1 MEIELKMKNNK
12 KIKFILGIQC
22 FATMDSGA
30 CIIKSDGTNKIY
42 DYVAISEE
50 RLIRK
55 KHPYTFPLH
64 SIKYCMDYF
73 NIKSLDEVDLVVSD
87 IIREPVWHR
96 SGPSYNV
103 KEFDY
108 LKKILD
114 LSEDKIVQIN
124 HHLAHAASVY
134 YTSGFKN
141 SAILIVDGNGTD
153 LETNSFYE
161 GKNNK
166 IRLIDKYKGRGI
178 GILYNVVTKDCLNL
192 GTGGEGKT
200 MGLAPFGGN
209 SKSILDFSKVKYDG
223 IVTDYSSI
231 LRRAPFSDI
240 VSLSGGKKIKKLN
253 IKLPKRSKT
262 ENILKG
268 KWSQIAFDLQNE
280 TEKCLIHLGK
290 EIEKKVNSKNI
301 CLAGGVALN
310 SVANQKLFDNTKF
323 KNIFVYPACSDAGIP
338 FGLCVWALYNHP
350 KFKIKKTRKIYELK
364 NAYTGITYNDKEIE
378 TVLRKYKIESEKTN
392 LEKIAKYISNGKIIG
407 WFQNGSEY
415 GPRALGN
422 RSILADSRNPK
433 MQDIVNNKVKH
444 RESFRPFAPAVLEQ
458 DYKKFFRLKN
468 PSPYMLLVAKVL
480 NPKLIPS
487 VTHVDG
493 TARVQTVNKYQNKI
507 FYNLIKKFKQITGVG
522 CILNTSF
529 NDAGEPIVETP
540 EDAIIGMLNSNIDYL
555 VLGNRTINSKI
566 INRSI
571 KYKIVNDRSKKIILN
586 EKKALRMLTKKSNK
600 IDKKKYFRQQEK
612 IAYWSTIDKPY
623 EDLLKQIMRWKKE
636 NKKVIL
642 FGTYDQTSF
651 LIKKIKQFK
660 HLNIVGFFP
669 YKNFND
675 DINNKKKKKLPFKVL
690 KKINK
695 NFFKN
700 TEALISSYEFS
711 YDIERELNTK
721 YPFVKYFKYYT
732 GYSREISNYYHKDK
746 L

>member
-1 MEIELKMKNNK
+1 MSKSSKN
-12 KIKFILGIQC
+12 KFILGIQC

-30 CIIKSDGTNKIY
+30 CIIKAEENKSSY

-73 NIKSLDEVDLVVSD
+73 NIRSVDEIDLVVSD

-108 LKKILD
+108 LKKILRI
-114 LSEDKIVQIN
+114 SESKIVQIN

-166 IRLIDKYKGRGI
+166 INLIDKYKGRGI
-178 GILYNVVTKDCLNL
+178 GILYNVITKDCLNL

-200 MGLAPFGGN
+200 MGLAPFGGR
-209 SKSILDFSKVKYDG
+209 SKSILDFSKVKYNG
-223 IVTDYSSI
+223 IVTDYSCI

-253 IKLPKRSKT
+253 IKLPKRPKT
-262 ENILKG
+262 ANILKN
-268 KWSQIAFDLQNE
+268 KWSQIAFDLQEE

-290 EIEKKVNSKNI
+290 EIAKKVNSKNI

-323 KNIFVYPACSDAGIP
+323 KKIFVYPACSDAGIP
-338 FGLCVWALYNHP
+338 FGLCIWALYNHP
-350 KFKIKKTRKIYELK
+350 KFKIKKTRKIFKLK
-364 NAYTGITYNDKEIE
+364 NAYTGIRYSDKKIE
-378 TVLRKYKIESEKTN
+378 TVLRKYKIESEKIN
-392 LEKIAKYISNGKIIG
+392 LEKIAKHISNGNIIG

-458 DYKKFFRLKN
+458 DYKKYFKLKN

-555 VLGNRTINSKI
+555 VLGNRIINSKI
-566 INRSI
+566 INKLI
-571 KYKIVNDRSKKIILN
+571 KHKIVRDRSKKIILD
-586 EKKALRMLTKKSNK
+586 EKKALSLLTKKYKQKN
-600 IDKKKYFRQQEK
+600 KKKYFREQEK
-612 IAYWSTIDKPY
+612 IAYWNTIDKPY
-623 EDLLKQIMRWKKE
+623 ADLTKQITKWEKE

-651 LIKKIKQFK
+651 LIKKIKKFK
-660 HLNIVGFFP
+660 YLNIVGFLP

-675 DINNKKKKKLPFKVL
+675 DINNKKKTKLPFKIL

-695 NFFKN
+695 NSFKD
-700 TEALISSYEFS
+700 TETLISSYEFS
-711 YDIERELNTK
+711 YDIERELNIN
-721 YPFVKYFKYYT
+721 YPFIKYFKFYN
-732 GYSREISNYYHKDK
+732 GYSREISNYYQKDK

>member
-1 MEIELKMKNNK
+1 MSKSSKN
-12 KIKFILGIQC
+12 KFILGIQC

-30 CIIKSDGTNKIY
+30 CIIKAEENKSSY

-64 SIKYCMDYF
+64 SIKYCMNHF
-73 NIKSLDEVDLVVSD
+73 NIKSVDEIDLVVSD

-108 LKKILD
+108 LKKILRI
-114 LSEDKIVQIN
+114 SESKIVQIN

-166 IRLIDKYKGRGI
+166 INLIDKYKGRGI
-178 GILYNVVTKDCLNL
+178 GILYNVITKDCLNL

-200 MGLAPFGGN
+200 MGLAPFGGR
-209 SKSILDFSKVKYDG
+209 SKSILDFSKVKYNG
-223 IVTDYSSI
+223 IVTDYSCI

-253 IKLPKRSKT
+253 IKLPKRPKT
-262 ENILKG
+262 ANILKN
-268 KWSQIAFDLQNE
+268 KWSQIAFDLQEE

-290 EIEKKVNSKNI
+290 EIAKKVNSKNI

-323 KNIFVYPACSDAGIP
+323 KKIFVYPACSDAGIP
-338 FGLCVWALYNHP
+338 FGLCIWALYNHP
-350 KFKIKKTRKIYELK
+350 KFKIKKTRKIFKLK
-364 NAYTGITYNDKEIE
+364 NAYTGIRYSDKKIE
-378 TVLRKYKIESEKTN
+378 TVLRKYKIESEKIN
-392 LEKIAKYISNGKIIG
+392 LEKIAKHISNGNIIG

-458 DYKKFFRLKN
+458 DYKKYFKLKN

-555 VLGNRTINSKI
+555 VLGNRIINSKI
-566 INRSI
+566 INKLI
-571 KYKIVNDRSKKIILN
+571 KHKIVRDRSKKIILE
-586 EKKALRMLTKKSNK
+586 EKKALSLLTKKYKQKN
-600 IDKKKYFRQQEK
+600 KKKYFREQEK
-612 IAYWSTIDKPY
+612 IAYWNTIDKPY
-623 EDLLKQIMRWKKE
+623 ADLTKQITKWERE

-651 LIKKIKQFK
+651 LIKKIKKFK
-660 HLNIVGFFP
+660 YLNIVGFLP

-675 DINNKKKKKLPFKVL
+675 DINNKKKTKLPFKIL

-695 NFFKN
+695 NSFKD
-700 TEALISSYEFS
+700 TETLISSYEFS
-711 YDIERELNTK
+711 YDIERELNIN
-721 YPFVKYFKYYT
+721 YPFIKYFKFYN
-732 GYSREISNYYHKDK
+732 GYSREISNYYQKDK

>member
-1 MEIELKMKNNK
+1 MKKNK
-12 KIKFILGIQC
+12 KKKFILGIQC

-30 CIIKSDGTNKIY
+30 CIMESKGDNKIY

-73 NIKSLDEVDLVVSD
+73 KLKSLDEIDLVVSD

-108 LKKILD
+108 IKKILN
-114 LSEDKIVQIN
+114 LSENKIVQIN

-166 IRLIDKYKGRGI
+166 IKLVDKYKGRGI
-178 GILYNVVTKDCLNL
+178 GIVYNVITKDCLNL

-200 MGLAPFGGN
+200 MGLAPFGGR
-209 SKSILDFSKVKYDG
+209 SRPILNFSKVRYKG
-223 IVTDYSSI
+223 IVTDYSSVI
-231 LRRAPFSDI
+231 RRMPFSDI
-240 VSLSGGKKIKKLN
+240 ITFSGGKKIKKLN
-253 IKLPKRSKT
+253 IKLPKRSKNT
-262 ENILKG
+262 KILQN
-268 KWSQIAFDLQNE
+268 KWKQIAFDLQNE

-290 EIEKKVNSKNI
+290 EIRKKIKSNNI

-323 KNIFVYPACSDAGIP
+323 KKIFVYPACSDAGIP
-338 FGLCVWALYNHP
+338 FGLCIWALYNHP
-350 KFKIKKTRKIYELK
+350 KFNIKKKRKIFKLK
-364 NAYTGITYNDKEIE
+364 NAYTGITYNNKKIKKI
-378 TVLRKYKIESEKTN
+378 LRKYKIKSEKIN
-392 LEKIAKYISNGKIIG
+392 LKKVAKFISSGKIIG

-422 RSILADSRNPK
+422 RSILADSRNPE
-433 MQDIVNNKVKH
+433 MQDIVNKKVKH
-444 RESFRPFAPAVLEQ
+444 RESFRPFAPAVIEE
-458 DYKKFFRLKN
+458 DYKKYFKLKN
-468 PSPYMLLVAKVL
+468 PSPYMLLVAKVI

-493 TARVQTVNKYQNKI
+493 TARVQTVNKHQNEI
-507 FYNLIKKFKQITGVG
+507 FYNLIKRFKEITGVS

-540 EDAIIGMLNSNIDYL
+540 EDALIGMLNSKIDYL
-555 VLGNRTINSKI
+555 VLGNHIVNSK
-566 INRSI
+566 NVDKSVKFQMI
-571 KYKIVNDRSKKIILN
+571 KDRSKKIKLN
-586 EKKALRMLTKKSNK
+586 EQNIIKSFTKNYNK
-600 IDKKKYFRQQEK
+600 NEKMKYFNKQKK
-612 IAYWSTIDKPY
+612 IAFWNTVVKPY
-623 EDLLKQIMRWKKE
+623 ADLKEQIQKWIKDRKK
-636 NKKVIL
+636 II
-642 FGTYDQTSF
+642 FYGTYDETSL
-651 LIKKIKQFK
+651 LIKKFK
-660 HLNIVGFFP
+660 ELKNLDIVGFLP
-669 YKNFND
+669 YKKFNE
-675 DINNKKKKKLPFKVL
+675 DINNKKKIKIPLRKI
-690 KKINK
+690 KKINGNLNK
-695 NFFKN
+695 H
-700 TEALISSYEFS
+700 TEILISSYEFC
-711 YDIERELNTK
+711 YDIERELNTR
-721 YPFVKYFKYYT
+721 YPSIKYFKYYK
-732 GYSREISNYYHKDK
+732 GYSREISNYFNLK
-746 L
+746 